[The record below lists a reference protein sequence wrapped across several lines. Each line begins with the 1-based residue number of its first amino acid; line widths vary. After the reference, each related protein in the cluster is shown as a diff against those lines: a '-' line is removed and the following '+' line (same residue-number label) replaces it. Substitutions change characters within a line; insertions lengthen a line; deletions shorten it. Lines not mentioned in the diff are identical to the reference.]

1 MKETIDEVTKMLE
14 TDIKNRNIE
23 LTVNF
28 GEGMPES
35 IQSDKHKIKQVFM
48 NLFMQIV
55 NNQFRGFIKV
65 NINHEMIDDKPFIC
79 IDIENSKFE
88 VKAKDVQRMV
98 KLSKEKIFA
107 NIIESKVDLNI
118 KIAKVLSNA
127 LNWEVDFDAFRSG
140 SLSLIIPVQ
149 KDPNAQ
155 KQIVEEDKPKD
166 EQDLFN
172 AIEGK
177 REDVEVELPPKPET
191 EPEEP

>member
-191 EPEEP
+191 EPDEP